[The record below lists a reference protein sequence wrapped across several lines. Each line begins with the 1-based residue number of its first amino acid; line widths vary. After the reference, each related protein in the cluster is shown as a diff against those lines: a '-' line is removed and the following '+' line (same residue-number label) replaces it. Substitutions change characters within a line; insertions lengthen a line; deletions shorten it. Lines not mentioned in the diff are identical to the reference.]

1 VKNRYL
7 PLIFLICLHL
17 FFLMNLQF
25 TAWPEML
32 SYPYLRNQGFLL
44 YSDMVHPY
52 TPLLTM
58 VLAVV
63 YRIFGYKLMIM
74 QAFAWI
80 LFLTNDILIF
90 LIVRKITKN
99 RLFAYLSLMF
109 YVSTQPFLE
118 GNMLWFD
125 NVLVTPILMGTY
137 LLINKRMFWSGV
149 IFGLAALTKQT
160 AGLFIVI
167 SSLWLVISKRNFKN
181 VVYFLT
187 GPVMLGLVLGVR
199 LISEGQFMDFINW
212 TLIYPFTQWG
222 NFPGYVQ
229 IGLSK
234 KEFLLLVILL
244 APLLLGIRKLKW
256 NFLLILFLT
265 SSLIMI
271 YPRFS
276 FFHFQAPLAFL
287 AIIFGYYLSK
297 VKVDARIT
305 ILYGFLL
312 IATIA
317 LPTLKR
323 DWGKDTRF
331 YNSDDLT
338 HAKLVQEVVHKN
350 EPVYFLGPHSSLY
363 ALANRVPP
371 KPWAD
376 NFGWYYEIGGV
387 QGETISRWGDDPP
400 EYVFWQLPESGNWFD
415 LGTYQPRQIADFI
428 EANYAKGEKIWDNVY
443 IWRKNAN

>member
-1 VKNRYL
+1 
-7 PLIFLICLHL
+7 
-17 FFLMNLQF
+17 M
-25 TAWPEML
+25 
-32 SYPYLRNQGFLL
+32 S
-44 YSDMVHPY
+44 
-52 TPLLTM
+52 
-58 VLAVV
+58 
-63 YRIFGYKLMIM
+63 
-74 QAFAWI
+74 
-80 LFLTNDILIF
+80 
-90 LIVRKITKN
+90 
-99 RLFAYLSLMF
+99 
-109 YVSTQPFLE
+109 
-118 GNMLWFD
+118 
-125 NVLVTPILMGTY
+125 
-137 LLINKRMFWSGV
+137 
-149 IFGLAALTKQT
+149 
-160 AGLFIVI
+160 
-167 SSLWLVISKRNFKN
+167 
-181 VVYFLT
+181 
-187 GPVMLGLVLGVR
+187 
-199 LISEGQFMDFINW
+199 
-212 TLIYPFTQWG
+212 
-222 NFPGYVQ
+222 
-229 IGLSK
+229 
-234 KEFLLLVILL
+234 
-244 APLLLGIRKLKW
+244 
-256 NFLLILFLT
+256 
-265 SSLIMI
+265 
-271 YPRFS
+271 
-276 FFHFQAPLAFL
+276 FL